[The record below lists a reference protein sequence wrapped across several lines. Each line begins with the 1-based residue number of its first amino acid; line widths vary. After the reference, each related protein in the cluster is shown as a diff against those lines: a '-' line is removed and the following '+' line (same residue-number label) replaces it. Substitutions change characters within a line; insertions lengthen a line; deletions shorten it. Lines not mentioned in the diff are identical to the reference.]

1 LVPPLATGN
10 VPVTPV
16 VKLTAG
22 IVTVALD
29 ASNVAPA
36 WYSDRVSRCAYGDRV
51 SIFIDNV
58 IAALILDRVYF

>member
-1 LVPPLATGN
+1 VIPFAKPDVKLVPPLATGN

-29 ASNVAPA
+29 ASNVAPLGILI
-36 WYSDRVSRCAYGDRV
+36 VSPDAPIVIV
-51 SIFIDNV
+51 SAFH
-58 IAALILDRVYF
+58 